1 MFPSGHPGSL
11 HLEPR
16 TEPAPA
22 AVVTDDP
29 RLALGIAQRTL
40 ERPLMFNHA
49 RGLWGYRGRTA
60 TGQEVL
66 VQAAGLGASSTAI
79 VCQDLAALGVSTIV
93 GVWACAALD
102 GHPPLGAL
110 TVAERVVRVDAVAAA
125 LLRAAADGDEDRA
138 GPEQSISTSHL
149 GQYAEAA
156 PGKTRAAIVAPGPA
170 ATRPAATLSGA
181 CDRALVR
188 AARSLGAVPVACAS
202 HELAA
207 GAAMHA
213 PADHDGRAVVCDMAT
228 ATLLAAAVVAGVR
241 ACALLVVDQHPGAGA
256 PARLTPPARDEA
268 LVRAGATAVSLAA
281 SASGDAAPGWDRL
294 ERFRKSSS

>member
-125 LLRAAADGDEDRA
+125 LLRAAADGDDDRA
-138 GPEQSISTSHL
+138 RSEQSISTSRL
-149 GQYAEAA
+149 DRCAGAA
-156 PGKTRAAIVAPGPA
+156 PGKTRAATAAPGPA

-181 CDRALVR
+181 CDRALVG

-207 GAAMHA
+207 GAAMRA
-213 PADHDGRAVVCDMAT
+213 PADRDGRAVVCDMST

-281 SASGDAAPGWDRL
+281 SASGDAAPG
-294 ERFRKSSS
+294 